1 MQKNDSEKYPLL
13 QNPKNNNSNILKIK
27 DVIIKSKVILAPMA
41 GITDSVLRK
50 LVRKYSPNC
59 LVMSEMVSSEALL
72 MNKENAIIKHEKSEY
87 PLSFQLSGHKI
98 DIMKKAAKK
107 LEEIATTIDIN
118 MGCPAPKIVK
128 NGDGSALMQNI
139 PLAKDLVKALKDTVD
154 VPITVKTRLG
164 WDIPSMNYLEF
175 SLAMQEAGADAIM
188 IHGRTRSQMY
198 SGNADW
204 EKIAEIKKELH
215 IPTIAN
221 GDIVDIDSAKK
232 CLDITKCD
240 GIAIGRGIL
249 GDVELISRIE
259 HFLETGETTPPP
271 NIYRRIELLK
281 AHLEQEMSLRGEL
294 FGIKF
299 MRKFFA
305 YYIKNIKGA
314 SNYRYELVRA
324 TDKETIYKILSEIH
338 E

>member
-1 MQKNDSEKYPLL
+1 
-13 QNPKNNNSNILKIK
+13 
-27 DVIIKSKVILAPMA
+27 MA
-41 GITDSVLRK
+41 GITDSILRG
-50 LVRKYSPNC
+50 LVREYSSHC

-72 MNKENAIIKHEKSEY
+72 MNKENAIIRYQEQEY
-87 PLSFQLSGHKI
+87 PLCFQLSGHKI

-107 LEEIATTIDIN
+107 LELIATTIDIN

-139 PLAKDLVKALKDTVD
+139 PLAKELVKALKETIDI
-154 VPITVKTRLG
+154 PITVKTRLG

-175 SLAMQEAGADAIM
+175 ASEIENAGADAIM

-204 EKIAEIKKELH
+204 DKIAEIKKALK
-215 IPTIAN
+215 IPVIAN
-221 GDIVDIDSAKK
+221 GDIIDVESAKK
-232 CLDITKCD
+232 CLETTNCN
-240 GIAIGRGIL
+240 GIAIGRGVL

-259 HFLETGETTPPP
+259 HFLETGEILPPP
-271 NIYRRIELLK
+271 SIFRRIELLK
-281 AHLEQEMSLRGEL
+281 THLEREMSLRGEI

-324 TDKETIYKILSEIH
+324 IDKETIYKILDKIENSANTL
-338 E
+338 